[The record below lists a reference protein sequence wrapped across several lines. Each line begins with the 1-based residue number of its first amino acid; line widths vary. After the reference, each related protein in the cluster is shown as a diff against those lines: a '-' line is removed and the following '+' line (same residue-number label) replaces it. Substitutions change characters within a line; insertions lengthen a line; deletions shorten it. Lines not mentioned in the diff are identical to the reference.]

1 MRILLIEDNAAN
13 AYLAQYLLEGRGH
26 EVDVARTGAEGVAL
40 AGRGSHDAI
49 LLDLR
54 LPDGNGCDF
63 VPRLV
68 PAGSRRVP
76 VIAVSAHALAADH
89 AKALDVGCAAF
100 IEKPIHVASFV
111 DQIEQIAAQTRGTGD
126 AAP

>member
-1 MRILLIEDNAAN
+1 MRILLIEDNEAN

-26 EVDVARTGAEGVAL
+26 VVDVARTGTEGVTL

-63 VPRLV
+63 VERLV
-68 PAGSRRVP
+68 PAGAKRIP
-76 VIAVSAHALAADH
+76 VIAVSAHAHAADH
-89 AKALDVGCAAF
+89 ARALDVGCAAF

-111 DQIEQIAAQTRGTGD
+111 DRIEHIAARTQQTVDTT
-126 AAP
+126 P